1 MKECSMSAPFTQ
13 TKAACRLCCLLLLGL
28 WVLPLFAQ
36 DALLGGRS
44 PWEFSFGIEL
54 DNYTDDGVAGGPVLT
69 AKYRIPGIESVL
81 DAGASFGLFGDF
93 KHYTTVEPTLLLRWY
108 PWASKQ
114 ATGGGLLPGL
124 FAEGKLGAAAVWED
138 GTNKTFFEASA
149 GVGLQYTISSG
160 WNIEPQL
167 RFGYPFKFG
176 ISVAIAWRPQSSSS
190 SQTAAQQTAPRQD
203 TASQAA
209 ANDAAAR
216 LGAANQGSANQGGAG
231 AGTQASS
238 RAAQGTRDDTEQAEA
253 DSQGTGGRSRA
264 RAEGERAELPA
275 SGPVTLADGRRG
287 YALADTI
294 PFLGDDSVLTQ
305 TARERLNAVVEAL
318 KQYPNNRVLVQGHAA
333 RTGSVSGQQQLSEER
348 ARSVANYLI
357 AGGYVPAERLETQ
370 ALGADVPLATND
382 TWSGRQ
388 QNRRVNI
395 IVLDN

>member
-1 MKECSMSAPFTQ
+1 
-13 TKAACRLCCLLLLGL
+13 
-28 WVLPLFAQ
+28 
-36 DALLGGRS
+36 GRS

-54 DNYTDDGVAGGPVLT
+54 DNYTDDGVAGGPVLA

-108 PWASKQ
+108 PWARTQ
-114 ATGGGLLPGL
+114 ATRGGLLSGL

-176 ISVAIAWRPQSSSS
+176 ISVAIAWRPQSSGS

-216 LGAANQGSANQGGAG
+216 LGAANQGSASQGGAG

-238 RAAQGTRDDTEQAEA
+238 RAAQGTREQAAAGFQPSAPAEA
-253 DSQGTGGRSRA
+253 DTQETGGRSRA

-275 SGPVTLADGRRG
+275 LGSVILADGRRG
-287 YALADTI
+287 YALPNTI
-294 PFLGDDSVLTQ
+294 PFLGDDPDLTQ
-305 TARERLNAVVEAL
+305 TARESLNAVGERL
-318 KQYPNNRVLVQGHAA
+318 KQYPNNRVLIQGHAA
-333 RTGSVSGQQQLSEER
+333 RTGPVSGQQRISEER
-348 ARSVANYLI
+348 ARRAADYLI
-357 AGGYVPAERLETQ
+357 AGGYVTAERLEIQ
-370 ALGADVPLATND
+370 GLGADVPLAAND
-382 TWSGRQ
+382 TRSGRQ
-388 QNRRVNI
+388 QNHRVNI

>member
-1 MKECSMSAPFTQ
+1 MKEYSMSSAPFTQ
-13 TKAACRLCCLLLLGL
+13 TKAARRLCCLLLLGF

-36 DALLGGRS
+36 NALLGGRS

-54 DNYTDDGVAGGPVLT
+54 DGYTGDGVAGGPVLA

-108 PWASKQ
+108 PWASTQ

-176 ISVAIAWRPQSSSS
+176 IGVAIAWRPQSSSS

-216 LGAANQGSANQGGAG
+216 LGAANQGGAQAG
-231 AGTQASS
+231 AETQASS
-238 RAAQGTRDDTEQAEA
+238 RAAQGTRDDTEQAET
-253 DSQGTGGRSRA
+253 DSQGTSGRSRA
-264 RAEGERAELPA
+264 RAEGERADLPD

-318 KQYPNNRVLVQGHAA
+318 KQYPNNRVLVQGHAV
-333 RTGSVSGQQQLSEER
+333 RTGSVPGQQQLSEER